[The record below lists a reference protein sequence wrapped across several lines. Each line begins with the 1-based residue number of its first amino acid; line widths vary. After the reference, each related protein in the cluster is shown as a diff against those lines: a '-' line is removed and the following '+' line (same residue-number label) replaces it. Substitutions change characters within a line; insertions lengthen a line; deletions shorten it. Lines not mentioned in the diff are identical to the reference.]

1 MIAFLTRV
9 IHVEKREIKGES
21 DLCTKLYTLSTG
33 FCKKNDMEIS
43 FSERTK
49 VLAIF
54 NKNVENQKK
63 ASISVDRFN
72 FKNM

>member
-9 IHVEKREIKGES
+9 IHVEKRGIKGKS
-21 DLCTKLYTLSTG
+21 DLYTKLYTLSTG
-33 FCKKNDMEIS
+33 FCEKNDMEIS
-43 FSERTK
+43 FFERTK
-49 VLAIF
+49 VLSIF
-54 NKNVENQKK
+54 NKNVENLKK